1 MDSRMSWIHATGS
14 GKKAVELSKWKD
26 AIRKHWS
33 QISIKDV
40 KVDAKPAGVFVG
52 DKVHVE
58 AVVHLGPVDP
68 EFVTVQAYYGEALN
82 NEIQRPAMTAFT
94 RLKKVD
100 DGNHLYTGEIPATDS
115 GSYGLN
121 VRVIPMHP
129 NVTQD
134 HELRLI
140 TWAK

>member
-1 MDSRMSWIHATGS
+1 
-14 GKKAVELSKWKD
+14 
-26 AIRKHWS
+26 
-33 QISIKDV
+33 
-40 KVDAKPAGVFVG
+40 
-52 DKVHVE
+52 
-58 AVVHLGPVDP
+58 
-68 EFVTVQAYYGEALN
+68 
-82 NEIQRPAMTAFT
+82 MTAFT
-94 RLKKVD
+94 RLKKLD

-121 VRVIPMHP
+121 VRVIPTHP